1 MFGSGWTVD
10 ACRHVGLVGQ
20 IGSVAREVWGK
31 AGGRVPDCR
40 CVKRAA
46 RNMGWGCAK
55 RARLLAAFR
64 GWDGMDGQQLPGWM
78 PVIFLLFLNF
88 LGTLRFDMDWKLY
101 LVAQLCVY
109 LLVNCFDFR
118 PKSGP
123 SVLDHKGAKATG
135 KL

>member
-1 MFGSGWTVD
+1 
-10 ACRHVGLVGQ
+10 
-20 IGSVAREVWGK
+20 
-31 AGGRVPDCR
+31 
-40 CVKRAA
+40 
-46 RNMGWGCAK
+46 MGWGCKK
-55 RARLLAAFR
+55 RARLLAAFW
-64 GWDGMDGQQLPGWM
+64 GWDGMDGPQLPGWM

-88 LGTLRFDMDWKLY
+88 LGPLRFDMDWKLY